1 MSSEE
6 SKTQSE
12 ALYERVKSDIISGA
26 LSAGDRLPVATLQ
39 TKYGSGA
46 TPLREAMNR
55 LVGEG
60 IVEAN
65 PQAGFSVTNVSLKD
79 LQEVTRL
86 RILLECDAVKQS
98 IESGDDEWEANIVA
112 AFYRLAKVSDRTKPI
127 VFDEWE
133 RRNDAFHNAIVGGC
147 TSKWL
152 IRFRAILYDQ
162 HKRYRIL
169 SFKLDGARDALR
181 EHELIKDAVLARDI
195 VKACELTRDHIAQ
208 TLEVTEKMFLNG
220 DQPPRAVAV
229 NAHKYSEGQK
239 GASPE

>member
-1 MSSEE
+1 MPSEE
-6 SKTQSE
+6 SKTLSE

-26 LSAGDRLPVATLQ
+26 LSAGNRLRLPTLQ

-46 TPLREAMNR
+46 TPLREALNR

-65 PQAGFSVTNVSLKD
+65 PQTGFSVTDISLKD

-86 RILLECDAVKQS
+86 RILLECEAVKQS

-133 RRNDAFHNAIVGGC
+133 RRNEGFHNAIIGGC
-147 TSKWL
+147 TSQWL
-152 IRFRAILYDQ
+152 IRFRAMLYDQ
-162 HKRYRIL
+162 HRRYRIL
-169 SFKLDGARDALR
+169 SFKLEDTRDALR
-181 EHELIKDAVLARDI
+181 EHELIKDAVLARDV
-195 VKACELTRDHIAQ
+195 VKACEMTRDHIAL
-208 TLEVTEKMFLNG
+208 TLEVTKKLFLM
-220 DQPPRAVAV
+220 
-229 NAHKYSEGQK
+229 
-239 GASPE
+239 